1 MPSGRRLDLGAE
13 EEVIIDTRPHPKML
27 FGPGFLAVTGVI
39 AAVAVRDIGVPD
51 RYPMLLCL
59 ALAIL
64 GLVWLGGRWAV
75 WTTTRLILTTDRLMT
90 NRGVLGKQNW
100 QVGLER
106 IHDISCSQTLLERLM
121 AAGDLAVDTGGDRGH
136 VIQDVPRPYRMQNEI
151 YEAMD
156 SSTVT
161 SATRAMERRDLTIP
175 EQIQKLDELRQRGVI
190 TDSEFDVKK
199 TQLLDRM

>member
-1 MPSGRRLDLGAE
+1 MNGGRRLDFGAE
-13 EEVIIDTRPHPKML
+13 EEVIIDTRPHPKVL
-27 FGPGFLAVTGVI
+27 FGPGLVALIGI
-39 AAVAVRDIGVPD
+39 GAAVAVRDIGAPD

-59 ALAIL
+59 ALALL
-64 GLVWLGGRWAV
+64 GLIRLAVRWAI
-75 WTTTRLILTTDRLMT
+75 WSTTRLILTTDRLIT
-90 NRGVLGKQNW
+90 RRGVLGKRHW

-106 IHDISCSQTLLERLM
+106 IHDISCTQTLLERLL

-136 VIQDVPRPYRMQNEI
+136 LIEDVPRPFRVQNDI

-156 SSTVT
+156 ASTVT

-190 TDSEFDVKK
+190 TDAEFDVKK
-199 TQLLDRM
+199 TQLLERM